1 MEQLIGQ
8 SLQVMPVAAIPVVIV
23 VLGLYWIY
31 RKTMIIQKDRELTKK
46 TRDDDSTELH
56 DKLTKHEFMICQLK
70 DNQTLQAQIL
80 EDLRDAVS
88 AMNVGVAKLEVS
100 VTTLT
105 EAVKEI
111 KK

>member
-56 DKLTKHEFMICQLK
+56 DKLTKHDFLIGQLK

>member
-1 MEQLIGQ
+1 MDII
-8 SLQVMPVAAIPVVIV
+8 SSAITLVSPSALPLLLVI
-23 VLGLYWIY
+23 LFYIKIKND
-31 RKTMIIQKDRELTKK
+31 RKSTKES
-46 TRDDDSTELH
+46 RDQESTELR
-56 DKLTKHEFMICQLK
+56 DKLTKHDFMISQLK

-88 AMNVGVAKLEVS
+88 AMNIGVAKLEVS

-111 KK
+111 KR